1 MSLWNTL
8 RNVFTRSVESSE
20 RERLERAQQIL
31 GYHFRDPLGLLLA
44 LTHRSYARFANHDLP
59 SNERLEFLGD
69 SVLGLVISHQLF
81 ADNPGESEGDLTK
94 TKAMLVNE
102 TTLAS
107 IGKDLGL
114 NLQIRLSIDE
124 DRAGGRERASI
135 ISDSFEA
142 VIGAV
147 YLDGGI
153 EAARDVV
160 LRLIYTQRDRI
171 VADSSQRNYKGD
183 LLELMQSKGEGVPR
197 YDVVLE
203 DGPDHD
209 KTFHVV
215 VTISGNKVAEG
226 VGSSKKE
233 AEQRAASKALEV
245 LESTASGGK

>member
-1 MSLWNTL
+1 MSFWNAVK
-8 RNVFTRSVESSE
+8 NVLKRDVDPSE
-20 RERLERAQQIL
+20 RDRLNRTQEII
-31 GYHFRDPLGLLLA
+31 GYHFRDQQKLLLA
-44 LTHRSYARFANHDLP
+44 LTHRSFARFANHDLP

-81 ADNPGESEGDLTK
+81 LDNPHESEGNLTK

-102 TTLAS
+102 TTLAQ

-124 DRAGGRERASI
+124 DRAGGRDRASI
-135 ISDSFEA
+135 ISDTFEA
-142 VIGAV
+142 VIGAS
-147 YLDGGI
+147 YMDGGL

-171 VADSSQRNYKGD
+171 LADSSQRNYKGD
-183 LLELMQSKGEGVPR
+183 LLELMQAKGDGVPR

-245 LESTASGGK
+245 LEASQASGK